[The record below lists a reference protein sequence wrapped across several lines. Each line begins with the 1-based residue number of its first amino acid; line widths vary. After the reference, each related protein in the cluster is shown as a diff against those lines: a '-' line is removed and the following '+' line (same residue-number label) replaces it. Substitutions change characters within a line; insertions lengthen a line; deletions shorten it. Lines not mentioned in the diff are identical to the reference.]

1 MEDRGEGM
9 QTKLFINGE
18 FVDAASGKTF
28 ETTNPATEDVIANVA
43 EGEAADIDA
52 AVEAANRA
60 RTGKWARFDGRKRQD
75 ALFRL
80 GQRIQ
85 ECATELADLEMQD
98 TGKTAFDAGV
108 VEIPLAGEVFKYF
121 AGWATKVHGGTT
133 NDPFALKMTLREP
146 VGVCGLIVPWN
157 FPLLMAA
164 WKVAPA
170 LAMGNTVVL
179 KPAEQSPLTALK
191 LAELA
196 IEVGIPPGVLNV
208 VTGYGPTA
216 GARLVEHPDVQKI
229 AFTGSG
235 DVGKEIA
242 AKAAKT
248 LKRVTLELGGKSPNI
263 IFADA
268 DVDAAVKG
276 ALGGIF
282 YNKGEVC
289 AAGSRLFVERSIY
302 DDVVAKLG
310 AIANKMAIGDP
321 KEKTTRMGPVT
332 SKEQFDKVM
341 HYIEAGKNEGARLVA
356 GGEAAD
362 VNGKGYFIRPT
373 VFADVDNGMKIAQE
387 EIFGPVLAVIPFD
400 TEEEAIA
407 AANDTPYGLAA
418 AVWTRD
424 VKRAL
429 RVVRGVP
436 AGTVWVNTY
445 NLYDPALPFGGFK
458 ESGFGRDLG
467 EAALEQYT
475 ETKSVWIDLSP

>member
-1 MEDRGEGM
+1 M
-9 QTKLFINGE
+9 QTKLFIQGE
-18 FVDAASGKTF
+18 FVDAKAGNTF
-28 ETTNPATEDVIANVA
+28 ETINPATEEVIAEIA
-43 EGEAADIDA
+43 EGQAIDIDA
-52 AVEAANRA
+52 AVEAAQKA
-60 RTGKWARFDGRKRQD
+60 RSGKWARFDGRKRQD
-75 ALFRL
+75 VLFRL

-85 ECATELADLEMQD
+85 ECSAELAELEMQD

-121 AGWATKVHGGTT
+121 AGWATKVHGSTT
-133 NDPFALKMTLREP
+133 NDPFALKYTLRDP

-196 IEVGIPPGVLNV
+196 NEVGIPPGVLNV
-208 VTGYGPTA
+208 VPGFGPTA
-216 GARLVEHPDVQKI
+216 GGRLVEHPDVQKI

-235 DVGKEIA
+235 EVGKEIA
-242 AKAAKT
+242 ATAART

-276 ALGGIF
+276 ALSGIF

-302 DDVVAKLG
+302 PQVVDKL
-310 AIANKMAIGDP
+310 AAAAEKTVVGDP
-321 KEKTTRMGPVT
+321 RDKTTRMGPVT
-332 SKEQFDKVM
+332 SKEQYDKVM
-341 HYIEAGKNEGARLVA
+341 QYIETGKAEGARLVA
-356 GGEAAD
+356 GGGRAD
-362 VNGKGYFIRPT
+362 VGDKGFYIRPT
-373 VFADVDNGMKIAQE
+373 IFAGVENHMKIAQE
-387 EIFGPVLAVIPFD
+387 EIFGPVLAAIPFD
-400 TEEEAIA
+400 DEEEVIKL
-407 AANDTPYGLAA
+407 ANATRYGLAA
-418 AVWTRD
+418 AVWTND

-429 RVVRGVP
+429 RVVRGVS
-436 AGTVWVNTY
+436 AGTIWVNTY
-445 NLYDPALPFGGFK
+445 NLYDPALPFGGYK

-475 ETKSVWIDLSP
+475 ETKSVWMDLSP